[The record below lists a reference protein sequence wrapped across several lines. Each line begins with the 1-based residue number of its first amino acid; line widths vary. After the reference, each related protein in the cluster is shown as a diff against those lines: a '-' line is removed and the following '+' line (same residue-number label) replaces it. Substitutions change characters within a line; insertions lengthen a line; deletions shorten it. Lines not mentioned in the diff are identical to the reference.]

1 MSGMRY
7 RPVGRSGL
15 VVSAVGLGCNNFGGR
30 LDLEATRAV
39 VDAALEVGITLFD
52 TADIYGGARSEE
64 ILGEALAGRRDR
76 VVLAT
81 KFGMDMAG
89 RNGED
94 LGARGSRRYI
104 ARSVESSLRRL
115 GTDWIDLYQY
125 HVPDGITPVE
135 ETLSALDE
143 LVIQGKVRYLGS
155 SNFAAWQVADAD
167 WVARTAHQNRFIS
180 AQNNYSLLDRRI
192 ESELVPA
199 CLRFGVGI
207 LPYFPLAN
215 GLLSGKY
222 ERGKSP
228 PAGSRLGGRPGAL
241 DERSFERL
249 APIQDLAEALGR
261 TLLEVAVAGLAAQP
275 AVASVIAGATTPQ
288 QVRANAAAG
297 AWVLTPDELAA
308 LDRAAR
314 SRRPA

>member
-228 PAGSRLGGRPGAL
+228 PADSRLGGRPGAL
-241 DERSFERL
+241 DERS
-249 APIQDLAEALGR
+249 
-261 TLLEVAVAGLAAQP
+261 
-275 AVASVIAGATTPQ
+275 
-288 QVRANAAAG
+288 
-297 AWVLTPDELAA
+297 
-308 LDRAAR
+308 
-314 SRRPA
+314 